1 MSPDYL
7 ASAECESVEPLHD
20 PVWLRVWLKI
30 NSLCGTRTLGL
41 EVKHLI
47 LRGEGCYPHKYT
59 CSFNKHRWKAKRRG
73 YFCSQCLCGQ
83 WVIDLVFQNHCRN
96 WNLSSSEDENAI
108 KSIIKLMA
116 RRSRLIYS
124 ISKSLLELVELNDG
138 TLLITAGTNACN
150 ALLQFFVLVLWSV
163 VIFPVPVAHS
173 CQGGYFL
180 QG

>member
-1 MSPDYL
+1 MLPSQIYL
-7 ASAECESVEPLHD
+7 LFQQAQMESE
-20 PVWLRVWLKI
+20 
-30 NSLCGTRTLGL
+30 
-41 EVKHLI
+41 
-47 LRGEGCYPHKYT
+47 
-59 CSFNKHRWKAKRRG
+59 AKR
-73 YFCSQCLCGQ
+73 
-83 WVIDLVFQNHCRN
+83 VFLFTVFVWAVSNSSGLSKPLQK
-96 WNLSSSEDENAI
+96 LESSSGDENAI

>member
-1 MSPDYL
+1 MLPSQIYL
-7 ASAECESVEPLHD
+7 LFQQAQMESE
-20 PVWLRVWLKI
+20 
-30 NSLCGTRTLGL
+30 
-41 EVKHLI
+41 
-47 LRGEGCYPHKYT
+47 
-59 CSFNKHRWKAKRRG
+59 AKR
-73 YFCSQCLCGQ
+73 
-83 WVIDLVFQNHCRN
+83 VFLFTVFVWAVSNSSGLSKPLQK
-96 WNLSSSEDENAI
+96 LESSSGDENAI

-150 ALLQFFVLVLWSV
+150 AFLQFFILVLWSV